1 MGYYGDGGPSILHRL
16 SPGVRVD
23 VVFDHTGPGGLMATF
38 LGFEGNTAL
47 FLVDGRV
54 LYIPPR
60 QIQAISLHC

>member
-1 MGYYGDGGPSILHRL
+1 MGCYGDCGPTILYRL

-23 VVFDHTGPGGLMATF
+23 VVFDHTGPGGICATF

-60 QIQAISLHC
+60 KIQAISLHG